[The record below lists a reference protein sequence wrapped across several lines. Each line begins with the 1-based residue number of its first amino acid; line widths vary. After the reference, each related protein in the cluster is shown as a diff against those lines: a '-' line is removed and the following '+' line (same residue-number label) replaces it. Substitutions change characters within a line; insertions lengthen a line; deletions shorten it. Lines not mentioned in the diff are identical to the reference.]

1 MLTETERAAM
11 RARLHPRYERLV
23 FAPVEAALQRYLRP
37 GAVVLDAGGGPGT
50 WILRQHRATIGR
62 WVGVDL
68 YVPDRREEDAFV
80 LGDLARLPFAA
91 ASFDLIVCY
100 MVVEH
105 LADPAAAFA
114 GFARV
119 LRPGGALILKTP
131 NVRSPLMA
139 LARRLP
145 VGAHRWFKRGLGVD
159 DADVFPTRYR
169 CNTAPALHQAL
180 VAAGFSRQAL
190 LEVDQTGEYFA
201 FNRLTYT
208 FGLLYSRLMQAL
220 PAGRWRSSLIAVY
233 VREP

>member
-1 MLTETERAAM
+1 MLTETERAAL
-11 RARLHPRYERLV
+11 RLRLYPDYERLV
-23 FAPVEAALQRYLRP
+23 FAPVEAALQQYLRP
-37 GAVVLDAGGGPGT
+37 GAIVLDAGGGPGT
-50 WILRQHRATIGR
+50 WILRHHRATIGR

-68 YVPDRREEDAFV
+68 YRPASCAADAFV

-91 ASFDLIVCY
+91 HSFDLIVCY

-114 GFARV
+114 NFARV

-131 NVRSPLMA
+131 NVRSPLMR
-139 LARRLP
+139 LSRLLP

-159 DADVFPTRYR
+159 DADVFPTLYR

-180 VAAGFSRQAL
+180 TAAGFSRQTL
-190 LEVDQTGEYFA
+190 LAVDQAGEYFA

-208 FGLLYSRLMQAL
+208 CGLLYSRLMQAL
-220 PAGRWRSSLIAVY
+220 PVAQWRSSLIAIY
-233 VREP
+233 TR